1 MNFRF
6 ILMIGLLLTT
16 QLAVAQKKVSITI
29 DDVPNTSGYER
40 DGFSSK
46 LLQQLDSLAIPI
58 AIFVNEGLIYKSDS
72 LSKNFELLN
81 NWSSKDYVTL
91 GNHSFD
97 HSRYSEAGI
106 ELFSKDVLKGEAISR
121 NLSNVH
127 NKPLEYFRFPYND
140 LGKDSLQHSQIKRFL
155 AEHGYEITPF
165 TIESSDWMFNAV
177 YLYYLN
183 QNDTEKAR
191 EIGEL
196 YVTKTLEYFD
206 FFEDLATED
215 YQRDVHQIYLCH
227 DNKINADYLSMIV
240 NKLKMRDY
248 EFISLEEAL
257 TDKVYSQPDTYYQK
271 WGVSW
276 FYRWIPTQK
285 ERVKYMKQEPD
296 MDTILTLY
304 DEVQKSSEKD

>member
-1 MNFRF
+1 
-6 ILMIGLLLTT
+6 
-16 QLAVAQKKVSITI
+16 
-29 DDVPNTSGYER
+29 
-40 DGFSSK
+40 
-46 LLQQLDSLAIPI
+46 
-58 AIFVNEGLIYKSDS
+58 
-72 LSKNFELLN
+72 
-81 NWSSKDYVTL
+81 
-91 GNHSFD
+91 
-97 HSRYSEAGI
+97 
-106 ELFSKDVLKGEAISR
+106 
-121 NLSNVH
+121 
-127 NKPLEYFRFPYND
+127 
-140 LGKDSLQHSQIKRFL
+140 
-155 AEHGYEITPF
+155 
-165 TIESSDWMFNAV
+165 MFNAV

-183 QNDTEKAR
+183 QNNTEKAR

-196 YVTKTLEYFD
+196 YVTKTLEYFE

-285 ERVKYMKQEPD
+285 ERVKYMMQEPD
-296 MDTILTLY
+296 IKTIIDLY
-304 DEVQKSSEKD
+304 EDIQNAASGD